1 MLICTY
7 LKFRHR
13 SNQFSKTEHTCST
26 NQTSR
31 KRGTAFNHCAQA
43 SLKYIQAMHREG
55 TQHSMSDCM
64 QPSQRHICTVMG
76 TVGSPLLQ
84 RFQTA
89 VAHWN
94 IQRHPR
100 HSGAGSFWIFI

>member
-1 MLICTY
+1 
-7 LKFRHR
+7 
-13 SNQFSKTEHTCST
+13 
-26 NQTSR
+26 
-31 KRGTAFNHCAQA
+31 
-43 SLKYIQAMHREG
+43 
-55 TQHSMSDCM
+55 
-64 QPSQRHICTVMG
+64 MG

-100 HSGAGSFWIFI
+100 HSGAGSFWIFVAIARPLFCPGHTSRTNFPEDLHAWVHSFANYSEWWMF

>member
-1 MLICTY
+1 
-7 LKFRHR
+7 
-13 SNQFSKTEHTCST
+13 
-26 NQTSR
+26 
-31 KRGTAFNHCAQA
+31 
-43 SLKYIQAMHREG
+43 
-55 TQHSMSDCM
+55 
-64 QPSQRHICTVMG
+64 MG

-100 HSGAGSFWIFI
+100 HSGAGSFWIFVAIARLFCPGHTSRTHFSEALHACLHSFANHSE